1 MQARAHYVDCFTALV
16 VLFFVADLSAPASCS
31 SFDQSSCAKVSR
43 EADAEVLR
51 FANQLKSPDEEA
63 RRDAAIQLT
72 QLKSDAA
79 AAALVSALTDPS
91 PRVRAAV
98 AASLGERDEQSA
110 VSSLASRLTA
120 DKDKF
125 VRKTI
130 AYSLGRFSGSDRT
143 AALGSALIDKDQE
156 VRGAAAVSLGD
167 HADAAAVPALS
178 AALYD
183 KSPFV
188 RAQAAHA
195 LGVNKRDAIQ
205 AVPAL
210 INLLSKDSDEEVRRQ
225 AATALGQ
232 IGDRSA
238 LAALEQARRDK
249 DPYLVEAAVDA
260 IRTIEGR

>member
-1 MQARAHYVDCFTALV
+1 MQARAHYAGCFTALV
-16 VLFFVADLSAPASCS
+16 VLLFVAHLSAPASS
-31 SFDQSSCAKVSR
+31 PSFDQSSRTQASRETDVEVSR
-43 EADAEVLR
+43 L
-51 FANQLKSPDEEA
+51 ANQLKSPDEEA
-63 RRDAAIQLT
+63 RRDAALQLT
-72 QLKSDAA
+72 QLMGDSAI
-79 AAALVSALTDPS
+79 AALVSALADSS

-98 AASLGERDEQSA
+98 AAALGRREEQSA
-110 VSSLASRLTA
+110 ASLLASRLPA
-120 DKDKF
+120 EKDKF

-130 AYSLGRFSGSDRT
+130 AYALGGSSGFERT
-143 AALGSALIDKDQE
+143 AALVSALNDKDQE

-167 HADAAAVPALS
+167 HADAAAVTALTVALS
-178 AALYD
+178 D

-195 LGVNKRDAIQ
+195 LGVNKGAAMQ

-238 LAALEQARRDK
+238 LSALERARRDK
-249 DPYLVEAAVDA
+249 DPYLVQAAIDA
-260 IRTIEGR
+260 IRTVEGR